1 MMQENNLIIA
11 LLIDTENVSMQY
23 MERVEQSLIAMGKI
37 TYKRMYGD
45 FTKASSS
52 SWKEIANTYSL
63 TPVQQYSY
71 TQGKNSTDSRMV
83 IDAMDILYSG
93 NVNAM
98 CIMSS
103 DSDFTGLVR
112 RLKESNVFVIGAGES
127 KTPQS
132 FVKACDR
139 FFILNADKA
148 EPKKAETGKKKQG
161 AAEKAEAPKPADAKK
176 AKSGVTTVKIV
187 KKSEIEQFVTRLLES
202 KNEDDCALEWVLS
215 KIVQAF
221 PQFEVKDYGVKKS
234 YEFFDRKK
242 FKLAQTSNAN
252 WVISLK

>member
-1 MMQENNLIIA
+1 MQENNLIIA
-11 LLIDTENVSMQY
+11 LLIDTENVSMHY

-139 FFILNADKA
+139 FFILNEDKT
-148 EPKKAETGKKKQG
+148 EPKAETGKKKQT
-161 AAEKAEAPKPADAKK
+161 AEKAEPQKSSAEKKSKP
-176 AKSGVTTVKIV
+176 SVNTVKVV
-187 KKSEIEQFVTRLLES
+187 KKSQIEQFVTRLLES
-202 KNEDDCALEWVLS
+202 KNEDECALEWVLS

-234 YEFFDRKK
+234 YEFFDKKK
-242 FKLAQTSNAN
+242 FKLTQTSNAN

>member
-1 MMQENNLIIA
+1 MEEKNFA
-11 LLIDTENVSMQY
+11 LLIDADNTSSKYIKTIVDEITN
-23 MERVEQSLIAMGKI
+23 MGI
-37 TYKRMYGD
+37 TTYRRIYGD
-45 FTKASSS
+45 WNSGNLSA
-52 SWKEIANTYSL
+52 WKETLLEHSIV
-63 TPVQQYSY
+63 PVQQFAY
-71 TQGKNSTDSRMV
+71 TTGKNSTDSAMI

-176 AKSGVTTVKIV
+176 AKSGVTTVKVV

-221 PQFEVKDYGVKKS
+221 PPFEVKDYGVKKS